1 MIWAL
6 SPWTRI
12 SGIAKLCDMMLPGY
26 FAMAAV
32 SATLIAFPE
41 LVEATTR
48 TMFAPGAMAWAYC
61 TSRLVS
67 MLQPT
72 SPWCELRGAKVGH
85 PSGQKIVKDGGAGMW
100 KTASNVARSCRTVGL
115 PNASTIRMVCP
126 LPSRVDG
133 QLYALRTKLGAYR
146 ASFDAR

>member
-6 SPWTRI
+6 LPWTRI
-12 SGIAKLCDMMLPGY
+12 SGIPKLCDMMLPGY
-26 FAMAAV
+26 FAIAAA

-41 LVEATTR
+41 LVAATTR

-72 SPWCELRGAKVGH
+72 SPWCELFGANVGH
-85 PSGQKIVKDGGAGMW
+85 PSGHRIVKDGGGGRW
-100 KTASNVARSCRTVGL
+100 KILSNVARSCSTVGL
-115 PNASTIRMVCP
+115 PNASTIRIVWP
-126 LPSRVDG
+126 RPSRVDG
-133 QLYALRTKLGAYR
+133 KLYALRTKFGV
-146 ASFDAR
+146 